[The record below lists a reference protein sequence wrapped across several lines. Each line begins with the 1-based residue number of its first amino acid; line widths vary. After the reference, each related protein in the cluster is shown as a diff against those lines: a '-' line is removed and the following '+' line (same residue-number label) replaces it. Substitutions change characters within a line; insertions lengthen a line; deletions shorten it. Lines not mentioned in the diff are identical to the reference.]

1 MHAALQPSEQPPARS
16 FLPPSD
22 ISACLSYR
30 DAVRLAWARRRSR
43 SMTKRSLA
51 EFCGLYAP
59 HVTDYLHD
67 EPTYANGKKR
77 LDLPASAIVVFEAAV
92 GNKAITQYLVLRGA
106 LTIMEEVIQG
116 RHP

>member
-1 MHAALQPSEQPPARS
+1 MHAALQSTEQPAARS
-16 FLPPSD
+16 FLPPAD

-30 DAVRLAWARRRSR
+30 DAVRLAWQFRKRRA
-43 SMTKRSLA
+43 MTKRSLA

-67 EPTYANGKKR
+67 EPTYTNGKKR
-77 LDLPASAIVVFEAAV
+77 LDLPASAIVTFEVAV
-92 GNKAITQYLVLRGA
+92 GNRAVTQYLMLRGA